1 MTKMFSNRAMIS
13 TFRITNIGII
23 CKQFILFA
31 DDTNI
36 FCAEKDLYSLSI
48 MLNNE
53 LQKISTWLKAN
64 ILSINLDKTKFMI
77 FKTRSKQ
84 LPHNFELYFDN
95 HLVNQTGHLRFLGVI
110 LDEKLSIETTYFI
123 YNK

>member
-1 MTKMFSNRAMIS
+1 MSDLVE
-13 TFRITNIGII
+13 
-23 CKQFILFA
+23 FILFA

-36 FCAEKDLYSLSI
+36 FCAGKDLYYLSI

-53 LQKISTWLKAN
+53 LQKILTWLKAN
-64 ILSINLDKTKFMI
+64 ILSINVDKTKFMI

-95 HLVNQTGHLRFLGVI
+95 HLVI
-110 LDEKLSIETTYFI
+110 IKLVSCSF
-123 YNK
+123 